1 MAVRLLIDSDRDV
14 SLAAECLVE
23 MSKSNARPR
32 DPYPYSDS
40 DRRSPASLSTTD
52 GSDCVP
58 DEQESHLKDTSVYM
72 IARILADLT
81 RVPQE
86 PVGSAAARPVSS
98 VRPKVRAASN
108 KAIVAAS
115 SATPGVRGSSSA
127 LKKVHICSYAGCDKV
142 YGKSSHLK
150 AHLRTHTGE
159 RPFPC
164 TWPDCGKRFARSD
177 ELARHHRT
185 HTGEKKFACPLCGKR
200 FMRSDHLTKHARRHP
215 DFRPTMLGSSR
226 RGGGGSCHKPT
237 NATTA
242 DSLGDSSDH
251 SLPSSP

>member
-1 MAVRLLIDSDRDV
+1 MAVCLVRDLDIDV
-14 SLAAECLVE
+14 SLAAECLVA
-23 MSKSNARPR
+23 MSNARPR
-32 DPYPYSDS
+32 DPYSDS
-40 DRRSPASLSTTD
+40 DRRSPLSLSTTTD
-52 GSDCVP
+52 GSDCMP
-58 DEQESHLKDTSVYM
+58 DEQESHLKDTSKYM
-72 IARILADLT
+72 IARILTDLT

-86 PVGSAAARPVSS
+86 PVGSAAARPVTS

-108 KAIVAAS
+108 KAIVAAA
-115 SATPGVRGSSSA
+115 SATPGVRGPSSA
-127 LKKVHICSYAGCDKV
+127 MKKVHICNFAGCDKV

-164 TWPDCGKRFARSD
+164 TWPECGKRFARSD
-177 ELARHHRT
+177 ELARHFRT

-215 DFRPTMLGSSR
+215 DFRPSMLASNR
-226 RGGGGSCHKPT
+226 RGGGNGCRKT
-237 NATTA
+237 TATTTA

>member
-1 MAVRLLIDSDRDV
+1 MAVCLVSDLDIDV
-14 SLAAECLVE
+14 SLAAECLVA
-23 MSKSNARPR
+23 MSNARPR
-32 DPYPYSDS
+32 DPYSDS
-40 DRRSPASLSTTD
+40 DRRSPLSLSTTTD
-52 GSDCVP
+52 GSDCMP
-58 DEQESHLKDTSVYM
+58 DEQESHLKDTSKYM
-72 IARILADLT
+72 IARILTDLT

-86 PVGSAAARPVSS
+86 PVGSAAARPVTSA
-98 VRPKVRAASN
+98 RPKVRAASN

-115 SATPGVRGSSSA
+115 SATPGVRGPSSA
-127 LKKVHICSYAGCDKV
+127 MKKVHICNFAGCDKV

-164 TWPDCGKRFARSD
+164 NWPECGKRFARSD
-177 ELARHHRT
+177 ELARHFRT

-200 FMRSDHLTKHARRHP
+200 FMRSDHLTKHAKRHP
-215 DFRPTMLGSSR
+215 DFRPSMLASNR
-226 RGGGGSCHKPT
+226 RGGGNGCRKT
-237 NATTA
+237 TATTTA

>member
-14 SLAAECLVE
+14 SLAAECLVA
-23 MSKSNARPR
+23 MSNARPR
-32 DPYPYSDS
+32 DPYSDS
-40 DRRSPASLSTTD
+40 DRRSPVSLSTTD

-86 PVGSAAARPVSS
+86 PVGSAAARPVSN

-150 AHLRTHTGE
+150 AHLRTHTGKETVGTERASSASE
-159 RPFPC
+159 RPLRRTGPVFSFF
-164 TWPDCGKRFARSD
+164 FAR
-177 ELARHHRT
+177 
-185 HTGEKKFACPLCGKR
+185 R
-200 FMRSDHLTKHARRHP
+200 FVSRSAVNR
-215 DFRPTMLGSSR
+215 
-226 RGGGGSCHKPT
+226 
-237 NATTA
+237 A
-242 DSLGDSSDH
+242 DSRAWR
-251 SLPSSP
+251 SLPLTFS

>member
-1 MAVRLLIDSDRDV
+1 MAVRLLMDQDRDV
-14 SLAAECLVE
+14 SLAAECLVA
-23 MSKSNARPR
+23 MSNARPR
-32 DPYPYSDS
+32 DPYSDS
-40 DRRSPASLSTTD
+40 DRRSPVSLSTTD

-58 DEQESHLKDTSVYM
+58 DEPESHLTDTSVYM

-86 PVGSAAARPVSS
+86 PVNSPAARPKSTA
-98 VRPKVRAASN
+98 RPKVRGAAN

-127 LKKVHICSYAGCDKV
+127 LKKVHICSYEGCDKV

-177 ELARHHRT
+177 ELARHFRT

-215 DFRPTMLGSSR
+215 DFRPTMLGSGR
-226 RGGGGSCHKPT
+226 RGSCLKT
-237 NATTA
+237 VAAA